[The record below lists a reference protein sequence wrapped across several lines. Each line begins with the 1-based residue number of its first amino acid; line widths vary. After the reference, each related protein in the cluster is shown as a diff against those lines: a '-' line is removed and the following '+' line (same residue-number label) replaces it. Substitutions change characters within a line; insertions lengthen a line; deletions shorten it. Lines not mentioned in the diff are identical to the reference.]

1 MGSISNTG
9 PSAADEAFDYII
21 VGAGISGINTAYY
34 LQAHGPPNA
43 TYAILEGRARLGGT
57 WDLFRYPGIR
67 SDSDIYTFGF
77 SWNPWKG
84 GNPLAGGRDICSYL
98 EESASMHGIDRH
110 IRYQHQV
117 LAADWNSDT
126 SRWMLRATAGDEKVK
141 TFSARFVVLGTGYY
155 DYEQPLA
162 AEIPGIQDFKGR
174 VVHPQFWPEDLDYRD
189 KNVVIIGSGATA
201 ITLLPNVA
209 TDAAHV
215 TMLQRSPGYIFS
227 LPSRRGLLSRFLM
240 SVLPQ
245 IVTSRILRIQYFIL
259 GTLLYYYCRWFPQA
273 ARRLLV
279 GAAKM
284 QLPPNV
290 PVDPHF
296 KPRYNPWEQ
305 RLCICPDADFYAALR
320 SGKSDVVTDT
330 IDRVTGSEVVLKS
343 GATLRPDIIVTAT
356 GLRISFAGSISVSV
370 DGAPVDLSTKYSY
383 KACMLQDVPNMAY
396 VFGYPNASWTL
407 GAEATS
413 SYLVR
418 LWRAMDAKGVR
429 SVTPQPESLNMKP
442 SRAVNLSSTYL
453 QNAQKV
459 FPKFG
464 TGIWGPRSNYL
475 VDLWKATVGDVF
487 RGLQVR

>member
-1 MGSISNTG
+1 MGSISAPG
-9 PSAADEAFDYII
+9 PPAADEAFDYII

-34 LQAHGPPNA
+34 LQANGPPNA

-77 SWNPWKG
+77 SWNPWKD
-84 GNPLAGGRDICSYL
+84 NKPLAEGPDICSYL
-98 EESASMHGIDRH
+98 SESASMHGIDRH

-117 LAADWNSDT
+117 VSADWDSDAC
-126 SRWMLRATAGDEKVK
+126 RWLVHVTADDEKPK
-141 TFSARFVVLGTGYY
+141 MFSARFVVLGTGYY

-162 AEIPGIQDFKGR
+162 AEIPGIQNFKGR
-174 VVHPQFWPEDLDYRD
+174 VVHPQFWPEDLDYRG

-201 ITLLPNVA
+201 ITLLPNLA

-215 TMLQRSPGYIFS
+215 TMLQRSPGYVIS
-227 LPSRRGLLSRFLM
+227 MPSRRGLLSNFLL
-240 SVLPQ
+240 SVLPRG
-245 IVTSRILRIQYFIL
+245 ITARLLRIQYFLL
-259 GTLLYYYCRWFPQA
+259 GIFIYLYCRQFPKS
-273 ARRLLV
+273 ARRYLV
-279 GAAKM
+279 GAAKR
-284 QLPPNV
+284 QLPPSV

-296 KPRYNPWEQ
+296 EPRYNPWDQ
-305 RLCICPDADFYAALR
+305 RLCVCPDADFYAALR
-320 SGKSDVVTDT
+320 SGKSDVVTDV
-330 IDRVTGSEVVLKS
+330 IDGVGESEIVLKS
-343 GATLRPDIIVTAT
+343 GAVLRPDIIVTAT
-356 GLRISFAGSISVSV
+356 GLRIRFAGSISISV
-370 DGAPVDLSTKYSY
+370 DGAPVDVSTKYSY

-396 VFGYPNASWTL
+396 VFGYSNTSWTL
-407 GAEATS
+407 GAEATG

-429 SVTPQPESLNMKP
+429 SVTPRPERLDMKP
-442 SRAVNLSSTYL
+442 NVAVNLHSTYL
-453 QNAQKV
+453 QNAAKV

-464 TGIWGPRSNYL
+464 TGIWGARTNYF